1 MKNHSMH
8 NSKHHLP
15 SRWRSFVSL
24 LKKWLQYH
32 LTTPAQRHAQWSRR
46 KTRQLRKYKY
56 ARFERTIIYYTN
68 KERRKHGLWELAY
81 DPYLNEVAR
90 NHSRDMAKNHFFAH
104 DNKRHQ
110 RPQDRADKRCGVGE
124 NICMLPI
131 KKQQNNRDAARE
143 IVQLWMK
150 SPGHRA
156 NILNRNY
163 QCIGVGIASDG
174 KYYLSTQNF
183 CM

>member
-1 MKNHSMH
+1 MKNHSIH

-90 NHSRDMAKNHFFAH
+90 NHSRDMAKNHFLLMITNVIKDH
-104 DNKRHQ
+104 RIGQISVVELVKTSVCCLLKNNKII
-110 RPQDRADKRCGVGE
+110 V
-124 NICMLPI
+124 MLHVKSYSYGWRVQGTEPI
-131 KKQQNNRDAARE
+131 SSTE
-143 IVQLWMK
+143 IISVLVLVLRVME
-150 SPGHRA
+150 
-156 NILNRNY
+156 
-163 QCIGVGIASDG
+163 
-174 KYYLSTQNF
+174 STI
-183 CM
+183 